1 MAHSGVQRPARI
13 FVGSTGK
20 ASRCFERRTYMKRR
34 SKVERFYYEPV
45 VGLSGVI
52 AVDTTCDGWLVS
64 RLGGT
69 YFGVFFFGFL
79 ASRLRLSLF
88 PIPNSM
94 PRLADLLLASVRL
107 LALDFRSSTRSRFPL
122 QFDLIVIDRGADEIF

>member
-1 MAHSGVQRPARI
+1 
-13 FVGSTGK
+13 
-20 ASRCFERRTYMKRR
+20 MKRR

-45 VGLSGVI
+45 GGLSGVM
-52 AVDTTCDGWLVS
+52 AVDTTCEGWLVS

-69 YFGVFFFGFL
+69 YFGVFFFGFF

-94 PRLADLLLASVRL
+94 PRLPNLLLGNV
-107 LALDFRSSTRSRFPL
+107 
-122 QFDLIVIDRGADEIF
+122 QFIRRMR

>member
-1 MAHSGVQRPARI
+1 VAPAFFAGPNVCRQ
-13 FVGSTGK
+13 
-20 ASRCFERRTYMKRR
+20 AKRAR
-34 SKVERFYYEPV
+34 VIWKIYEPV

-69 YFGVFFFGFL
+69 YFGVFFLGFF

-94 PRLADLLLASVRL
+94 P
-107 LALDFRSSTRSRFPL
+107 
-122 QFDLIVIDRGADEIF
+122 